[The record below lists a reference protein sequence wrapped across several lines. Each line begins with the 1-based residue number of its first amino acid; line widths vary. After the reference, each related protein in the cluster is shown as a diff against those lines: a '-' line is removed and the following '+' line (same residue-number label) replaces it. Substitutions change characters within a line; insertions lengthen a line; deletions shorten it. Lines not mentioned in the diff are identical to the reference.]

1 MKSQARLFAESRAKR
16 QQHHIGD
23 VIQTSV
29 FGRMVEGK
37 IIAVHA
43 FGTVD
48 IDTGTQCY
56 RVSGITLSTK

>member
-1 MKSQARLFAESRAKR
+1 MKSQARLFAEARAKR
-16 QQHHIGD
+16 QQHHIGEF
-23 VIQTSV
+23 IQTSV

-48 IDTGTQCY
+48 IDTGSTCL
-56 RVSGITLSTK
+56 RVSGISLNAI